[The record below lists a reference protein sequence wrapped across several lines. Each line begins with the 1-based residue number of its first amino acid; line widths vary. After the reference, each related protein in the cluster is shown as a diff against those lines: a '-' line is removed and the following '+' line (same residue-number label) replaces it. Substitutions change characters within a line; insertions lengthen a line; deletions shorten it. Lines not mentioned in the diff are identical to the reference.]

1 MFYCSFTVAHKLLS
15 SFAITLLASPATLS
29 PIIYLVKGNL
39 IYERFLRLTN
49 GTLTFCSSRANRL
62 DSRASLSCCENK
74 CLPIYDLR
82 LFCASGKKETLNC
95 KNYNVM
101 FAILLK
107 YLEVVRHSDSA
118 SRVFA
123 IVSVVVVSIQNHSSI
138 PTLSINQSYLVA

>member
-1 MFYCSFTVAHKLLS
+1 MRRRAAATCI
-15 SFAITLLASPATLS
+15 AILAGLAGL
-29 PIIYLVKGNL
+29 
-39 IYERFLRLTN
+39 
-49 GTLTFCSSRANRL
+49 
-62 DSRASLSCCENK
+62 
-74 CLPIYDLR
+74 LPIYDLR
-82 LFCASGKKETLNC
+82 LFHASGKKETLNC
-95 KNYNVM
+95 KNYVM